1 MLLLSIDALS
11 AFCDPFGILTLFETE
26 KYIVV
31 NYRSN
36 GKIYMLLYDKETNT
50 YSQLASP
57 KPLFDKSMVAD
68 LTTIDIWSYILFSF
82 TRLYSDNE
90 IIYGRM
96 PYSVYTILS
105 ASESLFDEK
114 ISAFYKQLKN
124 YVLSNNLSDGEEK
137 TKRLENPSN

>member
-1 MLLLSIDALS
+1 
-11 AFCDPFGILTLFETE
+11 
-26 KYIVV
+26 
-31 NYRSN
+31 
-36 GKIYMLLYDKETNT
+36 
-50 YSQLASP
+50 
-57 KPLFDKSMVAD
+57 MVAD

-124 YVLSNNLSDGEEK
+124 YVLSNNLSDGESIFIK
-137 TKRLENPSN
+137 MKL